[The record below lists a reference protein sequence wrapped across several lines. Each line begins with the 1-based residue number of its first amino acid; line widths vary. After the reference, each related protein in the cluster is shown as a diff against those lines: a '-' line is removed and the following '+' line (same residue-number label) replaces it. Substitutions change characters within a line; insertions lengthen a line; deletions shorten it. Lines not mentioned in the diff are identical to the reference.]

1 MMWLYEIYEAS
12 RCLCHTERLGLDHWI
27 SREGGL
33 LLPRWST
40 LRTSWMTRSC
50 RRPTTGAQNGI
61 CIMTTTI
68 TNVTTVSTISLL
80 IMPYSV
86 GLVPAHVTQIVRSP
100 AENGSPWLS
109 QVFHRWGC
117 CVAFH
122 QALLSLHSALG
133 LKNIWKTWAHFLSNG
148 LLAAF
153 FGVWGVWEC
162 SGSSIWDNMVTL
174 LLCKGRKRVLKWTAQ
189 RCATM
194 TPFTALHPFVDL
206 GHLVWNCQER
216 CWTQLFC
223 LWVEELKGF
232 AGFAQ
237 SFLLGHGRT
246 RDSNNLFKSL
256 LNLITNILWFNM
268 LQISPIVTAPSQ
280 NNPLANW
287 PIVLLSGIGWVGF
300 LNMAWGES
308 CTSAHLCHLIFGLG
322 DWWAQPWYVAV
333 PASWLQQELVG
344 RFFCFQC
351 LDFRHFPRHDSGFT
365 FADAAGRRA
374 RGSSREFSSAMNRTP
389 KRLSSTSEVLDC
401 ISWTWCKDPFL
412 ELNSLVSSG
421 RFAHSNLWAHCRQVH
436 LPGLWML
443 ATARPAS
450 PGGLHSSV
458 ESKADC
464 CSQAI
469 GDGQGLVG

>member
-50 RRPTTGAQNGI
+50 RPPTTGAQNGI

-194 TPFTALHPFVDL
+194 TPFTALNPFVDL

-287 PIVLLSGIGWVGF
+287 PNVLLSGIGWVGF
-300 LNMAWGES
+300 LNRWILYIS
-308 CTSAHLCHLIFGLG
+308 TPLPPYL
-322 DWWAQPWYVAV
+322 WPWR
-333 PASWLQQELVG
+333 LVG
-344 RFFCFQC
+344 ATMVCCSPCFLVATGVGWTIFLLSVPRFQTFSQTRLRLHICRRSRKASPGELPGIFIRNESNSKEA
-351 LDFRHFPRHDSGFT
+351 LFHFRSPRLHLLNVVQ
-365 FADAAGRRA
+365 R
-374 RGSSREFSSAMNRTP
+374 P
-389 KRLSSTSEVLDC
+389 
-401 ISWTWCKDPFL
+401 ISWT
-412 ELNSLVSSG
+412 E
-421 RFAHSNLWAHCRQVH
+421 
-436 LPGLWML
+436 
-443 ATARPAS
+443 
-450 PGGLHSSV
+450 
-458 ESKADC
+458 
-464 CSQAI
+464 
-469 GDGQGLVG
+469 